1 MKKEYYL
8 KNLHCTNCG
17 EKIEKRLKKIDFIK
31 DVQVDFITKKI
42 CIETKDD
49 IRGLDKQV
57 KRIVRSVEPNCIVE
71 ERKYIHEEEISNIDI
86 IKYIIAVTMFLTG
99 IILENEYSFC
109 LLIVAYI
116 IVGYKIIVKSIKNII
131 KGNIF
136 DENFLMSLAT
146 LTAIGINQY
155 KEAVAVMLFYSI
167 GEMIQ
172 NLSVESSRNSI
183 KELLKLKE
191 PKVNCVEGEK
201 IITKSIE
208 NIEIGEVIL
217 VKSGEKVPL
226 DGSLVDKVCICDTS
240 PLTGEAIP
248 KVYTK
253 GDSIN
258 SGIIN
263 INDPIKI
270 KVEAE
275 YKNSTVKQVLD
286 LVENS
291 TLKKGKS
298 EKMITK
304 FSKVYTPIILIIAFM
319 TTILG
324 YSIFGGKLVSWIYK
338 SLIFLVLSCPCAL
351 VLSIPLGYFSGIGA
365 AAKHGIMIK
374 GAKYL
379 DTICSLESIFFDK
392 TGTITEGKFH
402 VTEIVPFTNIPK
414 EILIELAVAAEY
426 YSNHPIAKTL
436 RSSYNVNIDINSL
449 SNFQEYL
456 GMGNSCTYKGKDI
469 IIGNRKLMNRYN
481 IKIDDNCKMGTSIY
495 VAMNRRL
502 IGKFIFN
509 DKIKKGSYKAINDIK
524 ELGIKDI
531 YILSGDCKE
540 NVDDVKS
547 LLSIEKGLSDLLPQ
561 DKIKAFEELSTNK
574 ITSFVGDGI
583 NDAPVLS
590 MAHVGIAMGG
600 LGSDIAIEAADM
612 VIMGDDLSAI
622 PIIIKISRFARRVVL
637 QNIVMCI
644 GVKITILLLGILGHS
659 TLWGA
664 VFADVGVALLA
675 IFNSIRIEY
684 RKYN

>member
-99 IILENEYSFC
+99 IILENEYSFY

>member
-509 DKIKKGSYKAINDIK
+509 DKIKKGSYKAIKDIK

>member
-17 EKIEKRLKKIDFIK
+17 EKIERRLKKIDFIK

-42 CIETKDD
+42 YIETKED
-49 IRGLDKQV
+49 IRGLDKKV
-57 KRIVRSVEPNCIVE
+57 KKTVHSVEPNCIIE
-71 ERKYIHEEEISNIDI
+71 ERKYMHEEEIANVDI
-86 IKYIIAVTMFLTG
+86 MKYIIAVTMFLTG
-99 IILENEYSFC
+99 IILDNKYSFY
-109 LLIVAYI
+109 LLIIAYI
-116 IVGYKIIVKSIKNII
+116 IIGYKIIVKSIKNII
-131 KGNIF
+131 RGNVF

-191 PKVNCVEGEK
+191 PKVNCIEENKIVTKPIEK
-201 IITKSIE
+201 IK
-208 NIEIGEVIL
+208 IGEVTL

-226 DGSLVDKVCICDTS
+226 DGSLIDKVCICDTS
-240 PLTGEAIP
+240 PLTGELVP

-253 GDSIN
+253 GESIK

-263 INDPIKI
+263 INEPIRI
-270 KVEAE
+270 KVDSE
-275 YKNSTVKQVLD
+275 YKNSTIKQVLD

-324 YSIFGGKLVSWIYK
+324 YSIFGGKLVAWIYK

-374 GAKYL
+374 GSKYL

-402 VTEIVPFTNIPK
+402 VTEIVPFINIPK
-414 EILIELAVAAEY
+414 EKLIELAVAAEY

-436 RSSYNVNIDINSL
+436 RNSYNMNIDINSL
-449 SNFQEYL
+449 SNFHEHV
-456 GMGNSCTYKGKDI
+456 GMGNRCTYKGKDI
-469 IIGNRKLMNRYN
+469 IIGNCKLMNRYN

-495 VAMNRRL
+495 LAMNRRV
-502 IGKFIFN
+502 IGKLIFN
-509 DKIKKGSYKAINDIK
+509 DKIKQGSYKAINDIK
-524 ELGIKDI
+524 ELGINDI

-540 NVDDVKS
+540 NVEDVKN
-547 LLSIEKGLSDLLPQ
+547 LLSIDRGLSDLLPQ
-561 DKIKAFEELSTNK
+561 DKIKAFEELSKNK

-600 LGSDIAIEAADM
+600 LGSDIAIEAADI
-612 VIMGDDLSAI
+612 VIMGDDLSKI
-622 PIIIKISRFARRVVL
+622 PIIIKIAKVTRKVVL

-644 GVKITILLLGILGHS
+644 GVKLTILLLGILGHS

-664 VFADVGVALLA
+664 VFADVGVALIA

>member
-201 IITKSIE
+201 IITKPIE

>member
-1 MKKEYYL
+1 
-8 KNLHCTNCG
+8 
-17 EKIEKRLKKIDFIK
+17 
-31 DVQVDFITKKI
+31 
-42 CIETKDD
+42 
-49 IRGLDKQV
+49 
-57 KRIVRSVEPNCIVE
+57 
-71 ERKYIHEEEISNIDI
+71 
-86 IKYIIAVTMFLTG
+86 
-99 IILENEYSFC
+99 
-109 LLIVAYI
+109 
-116 IVGYKIIVKSIKNII
+116 
-131 KGNIF
+131 
-136 DENFLMSLAT
+136 
-146 LTAIGINQY
+146 
-155 KEAVAVMLFYSI
+155 
-167 GEMIQ
+167 
-172 NLSVESSRNSI
+172 
-183 KELLKLKE
+183 
-191 PKVNCVEGEK
+191 
-201 IITKSIE
+201 
-208 NIEIGEVIL
+208 
-217 VKSGEKVPL
+217 
-226 DGSLVDKVCICDTS
+226 
-240 PLTGEAIP
+240 
-248 KVYTK
+248 
-253 GDSIN
+253 
-258 SGIIN
+258 
-263 INDPIKI
+263 
-270 KVEAE
+270 
-275 YKNSTVKQVLD
+275 
-286 LVENS
+286 
-291 TLKKGKS
+291 
-298 EKMITK
+298 
-304 FSKVYTPIILIIAFM
+304 
-319 TTILG
+319 
-324 YSIFGGKLVSWIYK
+324 
-338 SLIFLVLSCPCAL
+338 
-351 VLSIPLGYFSGIGA
+351 
-365 AAKHGIMIK
+365 
-374 GAKYL
+374 
-379 DTICSLESIFFDK
+379 
-392 TGTITEGKFH
+392 
-402 VTEIVPFTNIPK
+402 
-414 EILIELAVAAEY
+414 
-426 YSNHPIAKTL
+426 
-436 RSSYNVNIDINSL
+436 
-449 SNFQEYL
+449 
-456 GMGNSCTYKGKDI
+456 MGNSCTYKGKDI

>member
-1 MKKEYYL
+1 MRKEYYL
-8 KNLHCTNCG
+8 KNLHCISCG
-17 EKIEKRLKKIDFIK
+17 EKIEKRLKKLDFIK
-31 DVQVDFITKKI
+31 DIQVDFITKRI
-42 CIETKDD
+42 YIETKDNV
-49 IRGLDKQV
+49 RNVDK
-57 KRIVRSVEPNCIVE
+57 KIKKAIHSIEPNCILE
-71 ERKYIHEEEISNIDI
+71 EKKYMHEEEISNIDI
-86 IKYIIAVTMFLTG
+86 VKYIMAVTMFLLG
-99 IILENEYSFC
+99 IVLDNKYSFYLLIIAYIVIGGKIIL
-109 LLIVAYI
+109 
-116 IVGYKIIVKSIKNII
+116 KSVKNIS

-172 NLSVESSRNSI
+172 SLSIESSRNSI

-191 PKVNCVEGEK
+191 PKINCIEGDTLIRKPIEK
-201 IITKSIE
+201 VMV
-208 NIEIGEVIL
+208 GEVIL
-217 VKSGEKVPL
+217 VKAGEKIPL
-226 DGSLVDKVCICDTS
+226 DGKLIDKICICDTS
-240 PLTGEAIP
+240 PLTGEVIP

-253 GDSIN
+253 GDNVN

-263 INDPIKI
+263 INDPVKI

-275 YKNSTVKQVLD
+275 YKNSTIKQVLD

-304 FSKVYTPIILIIAFM
+304 FSRVYTPVILIIALF
-319 TTILG
+319 TTVFG
-324 YSIFGGKLVSWIYK
+324 YSIFGGKLVAWIYK

-379 DTICSLESIFFDK
+379 DSISNLESIFFDK

-402 VTEIVPFTNIPK
+402 ITEVIPFINVRK
-414 EILIELAVAAEY
+414 EELIEVAVAAEY

-436 RSSYNVNIDINSL
+436 RNSYNNNIDIRLL
-449 SNFQEYL
+449 SNFKEYV
-456 GMGNSCTYKGKDI
+456 GMGNRCIYKGRDI
-469 IIGNRKLMNRYN
+469 LIGNSKLMNKYN
-481 IKIDDNCKMGTSIY
+481 ISVKDNSKVGTVIY
-495 VAMNRRL
+495 IAVNGKA
-502 IGKFIFN
+502 IGKLVFN
-509 DKIKKGSYKAINDIK
+509 DKIKKESYKAINDIK
-524 ELGIKDI
+524 ELGINDI

-547 LLSIEKGLSDLLPQ
+547 LLAIEKGASDLLPQ
-561 DKIKAFEELSTNK
+561 DKIKAFEELSKNK
-574 ITSFVGDGI
+574 IALFVGDGI

-600 LGSDIAIEAADM
+600 LGSDVAIEAADM
-612 VIMGDDLSAI
+612 VIMGDDLSKI
-622 PIIIKISRFARRVVL
+622 PTIIRIARATKKVIL
-637 QNIVMCI
+637 QNIILCL
-644 GVKITILLLGILGHS
+644 GVKVIILLLGIFNHS
-659 TLWGA
+659 TLWEA
-664 VFADVGVALLA
+664 VFADVGVALIA

-684 RKYN
+684 KKYN

>member
-1 MKKEYYL
+1 M
-8 KNLHCTNCG
+8 
-17 EKIEKRLKKIDFIK
+17 KKIDFIK

-57 KRIVRSVEPNCIVE
+57 TRIVRSVEPNCIVE

-99 IILENEYSFC
+99 IILENEYSFY

-201 IITKSIE
+201 IITKPIE

>member
-17 EKIEKRLKKIDFIK
+17 EKIEKRLKKINFIK

-71 ERKYIHEEEISNIDI
+71 ERKYIHEEEISNVDI

>member
-99 IILENEYSFC
+99 IILENEYSFY

-201 IITKSIE
+201 IITKPIE

>member
-99 IILENEYSFC
+99 IILENEYSFY

-414 EILIELAVAAEY
+414 EILIELAVASEY

>member
-1 MKKEYYL
+1 MRKEYYL
-8 KNLHCTNCG
+8 KNLHCISCG
-17 EKIEKRLKKIDFIK
+17 EKIEKRLKKLDFIK
-31 DVQVDFITKKI
+31 DIQVDFITKRI
-42 CIETKDD
+42 YIETKDNV
-49 IRGLDKQV
+49 RNVDK
-57 KRIVRSVEPNCIVE
+57 KIKKAIHSIEPNCILE
-71 ERKYIHEEEISNIDI
+71 EKKYMHEEEISNIDI
-86 IKYIIAVTMFLTG
+86 VKYIMAVTMFLLG
-99 IILENEYSFC
+99 IVLDNKYSFYLLIIAYIVIGGKIIL
-109 LLIVAYI
+109 
-116 IVGYKIIVKSIKNII
+116 KSVKNIS

-172 NLSVESSRNSI
+172 SLSIESSRNSI

-191 PKVNCVEGEK
+191 PKINCIEGDTLIRKPIEK
-201 IITKSIE
+201 VMV
-208 NIEIGEVIL
+208 GEVIL
-217 VKSGEKVPL
+217 VKAGEKIPL
-226 DGSLVDKVCICDTS
+226 DGKLIDKICICDTS
-240 PLTGEAIP
+240 PLTGEVIP

-253 GDSIN
+253 GDNVN

-263 INDPIKI
+263 INDPVKI

-275 YKNSTVKQVLD
+275 YKNSTIKQVLD

-304 FSKVYTPIILIIAFM
+304 FSRVYTPVILIIALF
-319 TTILG
+319 TTVFG
-324 YSIFGGKLVSWIYK
+324 YSIFGGKLVAWIYK

-379 DTICSLESIFFDK
+379 DGICNLESIFFDK

-402 VTEIVPFTNIPK
+402 ITEVIPFINVRK
-414 EILIELAVAAEY
+414 EELIEVAVAAEY

-436 RSSYNVNIDINSL
+436 RNSYNNNIDIRLL
-449 SNFQEYL
+449 SNFKEYV
-456 GMGNSCTYKGKDI
+456 GMGNRCIYKGRDI
-469 IIGNRKLMNRYN
+469 LIGNSKLMSKYN
-481 IKIDDNCKMGTSIY
+481 ISVKDNSKVGTVIY
-495 VAMNRRL
+495 IAVNGKA
-502 IGKFIFN
+502 IGKLVFN
-509 DKIKKGSYKAINDIK
+509 DKIKKESYKAINDIK
-524 ELGIKDI
+524 ELGINDI

-547 LLSIEKGLSDLLPQ
+547 LLAIEKGASDLLPQ
-561 DKIKAFEELSTNK
+561 DKIKAFEELSKNK
-574 ITSFVGDGI
+574 IALFVGDGI

-600 LGSDIAIEAADM
+600 LGSDVAIEAADM
-612 VIMGDDLSAI
+612 VIMGDDLSKI
-622 PIIIKISRFARRVVL
+622 PTIIRIARATKKVIL
-637 QNIVMCI
+637 QNIILCL
-644 GVKITILLLGILGHS
+644 GVKVIILLLGIFNHS
-659 TLWGA
+659 TLWEA
-664 VFADVGVALLA
+664 VFADVGVALIA

-684 RKYN
+684 KKYN

>member
-1 MKKEYYL
+1 MRKEYYL
-8 KNLHCTNCG
+8 KNLHCISCG
-17 EKIEKRLKKIDFIK
+17 EKIEKRLKKLDFIK
-31 DVQVDFITKKI
+31 DIQVDFITKRI
-42 CIETKDD
+42 YIETKDNV
-49 IRGLDKQV
+49 RNVDK
-57 KRIVRSVEPNCIVE
+57 KIKKAIHSIEPNCILE
-71 ERKYIHEEEISNIDI
+71 EKKYMHEEEISNIDI
-86 IKYIIAVTMFLTG
+86 VKYIMAVTMFLLG
-99 IILENEYSFC
+99 IVLDNKYSFYLLIIAYIVIGGKIIL
-109 LLIVAYI
+109 
-116 IVGYKIIVKSIKNII
+116 KSVKNIS

-172 NLSVESSRNSI
+172 SLSIESSRNSI

-191 PKVNCVEGEK
+191 PKINCIEGDTLIRKPIEK
-201 IITKSIE
+201 VMV
-208 NIEIGEVIL
+208 GEVIL
-217 VKSGEKVPL
+217 VKAGEKIPL
-226 DGSLVDKVCICDTS
+226 DGKLIDKICICDTS
-240 PLTGEAIP
+240 PLTGEVIP

-253 GDSIN
+253 GDNVN

-263 INDPIKI
+263 INDPVKI

-275 YKNSTVKQVLD
+275 YKNSTIKQVLD

-304 FSKVYTPIILIIAFM
+304 FSRVYTPVILIIALF
-319 TTILG
+319 TTVFG
-324 YSIFGGKLVSWIYK
+324 YSIFGGKLVAWIYK

-379 DTICSLESIFFDK
+379 DSICNLESIFFDK

-402 VTEIVPFTNIPK
+402 ITEVIPFINVRK
-414 EILIELAVAAEY
+414 EELIEVAVAAEY

-436 RSSYNVNIDINSL
+436 RNSYNNNIDIRLL
-449 SNFQEYL
+449 SNFKEYV
-456 GMGNSCTYKGKDI
+456 GMGNRCIYKGRDI
-469 IIGNRKLMNRYN
+469 LIGNSKLMNKYN
-481 IKIDDNCKMGTSIY
+481 ISVKDNSKVGTVIY
-495 VAMNRRL
+495 IAVNGKA
-502 IGKFIFN
+502 IGKLVFN
-509 DKIKKGSYKAINDIK
+509 DKIKKESYKAINDIK
-524 ELGIKDI
+524 ELGINDI

-547 LLSIEKGLSDLLPQ
+547 LLAIEKGASDLLPQ
-561 DKIKAFEELSTNK
+561 DKIKAFEELSKNK
-574 ITSFVGDGI
+574 IALFVGDGI

-600 LGSDIAIEAADM
+600 LGSDVAIEAADM
-612 VIMGDDLSAI
+612 VIMGDDLSKI
-622 PIIIKISRFARRVVL
+622 PTIIRIARATKKVIL
-637 QNIVMCI
+637 QNIILCL
-644 GVKITILLLGILGHS
+644 GVKVIILLLGIFNHS
-659 TLWGA
+659 TLWEA
-664 VFADVGVALLA
+664 VFADVGVALIA

-684 RKYN
+684 KKYN

>member
-42 CIETKDD
+42 YIETKDD
-49 IRGLDKQV
+49 IRGLDKKV
-57 KRIVRSVEPNCIVE
+57 KKAVHSVEPNCIVE
-71 ERKYIHEEEISNIDI
+71 ERKYMHEEEISNVDI

-201 IITKSIE
+201 IITKPIE

-414 EILIELAVAAEY
+414 EILIELAVASEY

>member
-1 MKKEYYL
+1 MRKEYYL
-8 KNLHCTNCG
+8 KNLHCISCG
-17 EKIEKRLKKIDFIK
+17 EKIEKRLKKLDFIK
-31 DVQVDFITKKI
+31 DIQVDFITKRI
-42 CIETKDD
+42 YIETKDNV
-49 IRGLDKQV
+49 RNVDK
-57 KRIVRSVEPNCIVE
+57 KIKKAIHSIEPNCILE
-71 ERKYIHEEEISNIDI
+71 EKKYMHEEEISNIDI
-86 IKYIIAVTMFLTG
+86 VKYIMAVTMFLLG
-99 IILENEYSFC
+99 IVLDNKYSFYLLIIAYIVIGGKIIL
-109 LLIVAYI
+109 
-116 IVGYKIIVKSIKNII
+116 KSVKNIS

-172 NLSVESSRNSI
+172 SLSIESSRNSI

-191 PKVNCVEGEK
+191 PKINCIEGDTLIRKPIEK
-201 IITKSIE
+201 VMV
-208 NIEIGEVIL
+208 GEVIL
-217 VKSGEKVPL
+217 VKAGEKIPL
-226 DGSLVDKVCICDTS
+226 DGKLIDKICICDTS
-240 PLTGEAIP
+240 PLTGEVIP

-253 GDSIN
+253 GDNVN

-263 INDPIKI
+263 INDPVKI

-275 YKNSTVKQVLD
+275 YKNSTIKQVLD

-304 FSKVYTPIILIIAFM
+304 FSKVYTPVILIIALF
-319 TTILG
+319 TTVFG
-324 YSIFGGKLVSWIYK
+324 YSIFGGKLVAWIYK

-379 DTICSLESIFFDK
+379 DSISNLESIFFDK

-402 VTEIVPFTNIPK
+402 ITEVIPFINVRK
-414 EILIELAVAAEY
+414 EELIEVAVAAEY

-436 RSSYNVNIDINSL
+436 RNSYNNNIDIRLL
-449 SNFQEYL
+449 SNFKEYV
-456 GMGNSCTYKGKDI
+456 GMGNRCIYKGRDI
-469 IIGNRKLMNRYN
+469 LIGNSKLMSKYN
-481 IKIDDNCKMGTSIY
+481 ISVKDNSKVGTVIY
-495 VAMNRRL
+495 IAVNGKA
-502 IGKFIFN
+502 IGKLVFN
-509 DKIKKGSYKAINDIK
+509 DKIKKESYKAINDIK
-524 ELGIKDI
+524 ELGINDI

-547 LLSIEKGLSDLLPQ
+547 LLAIEKGASDLLPQ
-561 DKIKAFEELSTNK
+561 DKIKAFEELSKNK
-574 ITSFVGDGI
+574 IALFVGDGI

-600 LGSDIAIEAADM
+600 LGSDVAIEAADM
-612 VIMGDDLSAI
+612 VIMGDDLSKI
-622 PIIIKISRFARRVVL
+622 PTIIRIARATKKVIL
-637 QNIVMCI
+637 QNIILCL
-644 GVKITILLLGILGHS
+644 GVKVIILLLGIFNHS
-659 TLWGA
+659 TLWEA
-664 VFADVGVALLA
+664 VFADVGVALIA

-684 RKYN
+684 KKYN